1 MSFRDIFADTRPLQ
15 VPAYRRLWTA
25 NIATTIGAQLT
36 VVAVPVQIY
45 AITGSSAYVGLTG
58 LFGLVPLVIFGL
70 YGGSIADGF
79 DKRTVLVAS
88 TVGMILTALG
98 FWGLSVSGNTN
109 VWWLLAV
116 FSLQQAFFAVNQPT
130 RTAVFRS
137 ILPLEQLPAGS
148 SLNMML
154 MQFGAIVG
162 PLVAGAL
169 IPLIGFSWLY
179 ALDAALLIPTLG
191 AVLALPSLPP
201 SGAAQ
206 KAGFRSV
213 IDGLAYLW
221 TQPILLV
228 AMLLD
233 LIAMTFGMPRA
244 LYPEIAAVS
253 FGEGGG
259 GGGDGGGGLMLALLY
274 SSMAAGAVLGGLLSG
289 WVSRVVRQGLAV
301 IVCIVAWGVA
311 VIIAGGAV
319 MLSPGAVTMWAWMVI
334 LMLVLGGA
342 ADMFSAALRTAI
354 LQQSAAEHVQ
364 GRIQG
369 VYIVVVVG
377 GPRLADVLH
386 GWAAAPLGVG
396 LATLLGGVLVVVG
409 TLLCAV
415 FVPSFTT
422 YLRPGP
428 RTVDVDTPA
437 D

>member
-1 MSFRDIFADTRPLQ
+1 MSLRSILADTRPLQ
-15 VPAYRRLWTA
+15 VPAYRRLWVA

-36 VVAVPVQIY
+36 VVAVPAQIY
-45 AITGSSAYVGLTG
+45 SITGSSAYVGLTG

-79 DKRTVLVAS
+79 DKRKVLIGS
-88 TVGMILTALG
+88 TVGMIATALA
-98 FWGLSVSGNTN
+98 FWGLTVAGNTN

-137 ILPLEQLPAGS
+137 ILPLELLAAGS

-169 IPLIGFSWLY
+169 IPFIGYSWLY

-191 AVLALPSLPP
+191 AVLALPALPP
-201 SGAAQ
+201 KGDVQ
-206 KAGFRSV
+206 RAGFRSV
-213 IDGLAYLW
+213 VDGLSYLR
-221 TQPILLV
+221 TQPVLMV

-244 LYPEIAAVS
+244 LYPEIAAVN
-253 FGEGGG
+253 FGEP
-259 GGGDGGGGLMLALLY
+259 GDGGIMLALLY

-301 IVCIVAWGVA
+301 IVCIIAWGVA
-311 VIIAGGAV
+311 VVIAGGAV
-319 MLSPGAVTMWAWMVI
+319 MLSPGAVTVWAWMVI

-377 GPRLADVLH
+377 GPRMPDVLH

-396 LATLLGGVLVVVG
+396 VTTLLGGALVIVG
-409 TLLCAV
+409 TLACAV
-415 FVPSFTT
+415 LVPGFTN
-422 YLRPGP
+422 YLKPGP
-428 RTVDVDTPA
+428 RDVAKQEP
-437 D
+437 

>member
-1 MSFRDIFADTRPLQ
+1 MSLRSILADTRPLQ
-15 VPAYRRLWTA
+15 VPAYRRLWVA

-36 VVAVPVQIY
+36 VVAVPAQIY
-45 AITGSSAYVGLTG
+45 SITGSSAYVGLTG

-79 DKRTVLVAS
+79 DKRKVLIGS
-88 TVGMILTALG
+88 TVGMIATALA
-98 FWGLSVSGNTN
+98 FWGLTVAGNTN

-137 ILPLEQLPAGS
+137 ILPLELLAAGS

-169 IPLIGFSWLY
+169 IPFIGYSWLY

-191 AVLALPSLPP
+191 AVLALPALPP
-201 SGAAQ
+201 KGDVQ
-206 KAGFRSV
+206 RAGFRSV
-213 IDGLAYLW
+213 VDGLSYLR
-221 TQPILLV
+221 TQPVLMV

-244 LYPEIAAVS
+244 LYPEIAAVN
-253 FGEGGG
+253 FGEP
-259 GGGDGGGGLMLALLY
+259 GDGGIMLALLY

-301 IVCIVAWGVA
+301 IVCIIAWGVA
-311 VIIAGGAV
+311 VVVAGGAV
-319 MLSPGAVTMWAWMVI
+319 MLSPGAVTVWAWMVI

-377 GPRLADVLH
+377 GPRMEDVMH

-396 LATLLGGVLVVVG
+396 LTTLLGGALVIVG
-409 TLLCAV
+409 TLACAV
-415 FVPSFTT
+415 LVPGFTN
-422 YLRPGP
+422 YLKPGP
-428 RTVDVDTPA
+428 RDVAKQEP
-437 D
+437 

>member
-45 AITGSSAYVGLTG
+45 AITGPSADVGLTG

-79 DKRTVLVAS
+79 DKRKVLVVS
-88 TVGMILTALG
+88 TLGMILTALA
-98 FWGLSVSGNTN
+98 FWGLSVAGNTN
-109 VWWLLAV
+109 VWWLLSV
-116 FSLQQAFFAVNQPT
+116 FALQQAFFAVNQPT

-162 PLVAGAL
+162 PLIAGAL

-201 SGAAQ
+201 SGQAQ

-213 IDGLAYLW
+213 VDGLSYLW

-244 LYPEIAAVS
+244 LYPEIAAES
-253 FGEGGG
+253 FGES
-259 GGGDGGGGLMLALLY
+259 GDGGGGMMLALLY

-386 GWAAAPLGVG
+386 GWAAGPFGVG

-415 FVPSFTT
+415 FVPSFTN

-428 RTVDVDTPA
+428 RTVDA
-437 D
+437 DPVTD

>member
-70 YGGSIADGF
+70 YGGSIADGY
-79 DKRTVLVAS
+79 DKRKVLVVS
-88 TVGMILTALG
+88 TLGMILTALA
-98 FWGLSVSGNTN
+98 FWGLSVAGNTN
-109 VWWLLAV
+109 VWWLLSV
-116 FSLQQAFFAVNQPT
+116 FALQQAFFAVNQPT

-162 PLVAGAL
+162 PLIAGAL

-201 SGAAQ
+201 SGQAQ

-213 IDGLAYLW
+213 VDGLSYLW

-244 LYPEIAAVS
+244 LYPEIAAES
-253 FGEGGG
+253 FGES
-259 GGGDGGGGLMLALLY
+259 GDGGGGMMLALLY

-386 GWAAAPLGVG
+386 GWAAGPFGVG

-415 FVPSFTT
+415 FVPSFTN

-428 RTVDVDTPA
+428 RTVDA
-437 D
+437 DPVTD

>member
-1 MSFRDIFADTRPLQ
+1 VSFRDIFADTRPLQ

-45 AITGSSAYVGLTG
+45 ALTGSSAYVGLTG

-79 DKRTVLVAS
+79 DKRKVLVAT
-88 TVGMILTALG
+88 TVGMILTALA
-98 FWGLSVSGNTN
+98 FWGLSVTDNTN
-109 VWWLLAV
+109 VWALLWV
-116 FSLQQAFFAVNQPT
+116 FALQQAFFAVNQPT

-162 PLVAGAL
+162 PLIAGAL
-169 IPLIGFSWLY
+169 IPVIGFSWLY

-191 AVLALPSLPP
+191 AVLALPTLPP
-201 SGAAQ
+201 SGQAQ

-213 IDGLAYLW
+213 VDGLSYLW

-244 LYPEIAAVS
+244 LYPEIAAEA
-253 FGEGGG
+253 FGES
-259 GGGDGGGGLMLALLY
+259 GDGGGGMMLALLY

-301 IVCIVAWGVA
+301 IVCIVAWGAAVVVA
-311 VIIAGGAV
+311 GLAV
-319 MLSPGAVTMWAWMVI
+319 MASPGAVTVWAWMVV

-396 LATLLGGVLVVVG
+396 LATMLGGVLVIVG

-415 FVPSFTT
+415 FVPSFTN
-422 YLRPGP
+422 YLKPGA
-428 RTVDVDTPA
+428 RTVDTSDSGPVA

>member
-45 AITGSSAYVGLTG
+45 ALTGSSAYVGLTG

-79 DKRTVLVAS
+79 DKRKVLVAT
-88 TVGMILTALG
+88 TVGMILTALA
-98 FWGLSVSGNTN
+98 FWGLSVTDNTN
-109 VWWLLAV
+109 VWALLWV
-116 FSLQQAFFAVNQPT
+116 FALQQAFFAVNQPT

-162 PLVAGAL
+162 PLIAGAL
-169 IPLIGFSWLY
+169 IPVIGFSWLY

-191 AVLALPSLPP
+191 AVLALPTLPP
-201 SGAAQ
+201 SGQAQ

-213 IDGLAYLW
+213 VDGLSYLW

-244 LYPEIAAVS
+244 LYPEIAAEA
-253 FGEGGG
+253 FGES
-259 GGGDGGGGLMLALLY
+259 GDGGGGMMLALLY

-301 IVCIVAWGVA
+301 IVCIVAWGAAVVVA
-311 VIIAGGAV
+311 GLAV
-319 MLSPGAVTMWAWMVI
+319 MASPGAVTVWAWMVV

-396 LATLLGGVLVVVG
+396 LATMLGGVLVIVG

-415 FVPSFTT
+415 FVPSFTN
-422 YLRPGP
+422 YLKPGA
-428 RTVDVDTPA
+428 RTVDTSDSGPVA

>member
-79 DKRTVLVAS
+79 DKRKVLVVS
-88 TVGMILTALG
+88 TLGMILTALA
-98 FWGLSVSGNTN
+98 FWGLSVAGNTN
-109 VWWLLAV
+109 VWWLLSV
-116 FSLQQAFFAVNQPT
+116 FALQQAFFAVNQPT

-162 PLVAGAL
+162 PLIAGAL

-201 SGAAQ
+201 SGQAQ

-213 IDGLAYLW
+213 VDGLSYLW

-244 LYPEIAAVS
+244 LYPQIAAES
-253 FGEGGG
+253 FGES
-259 GGGDGGGGLMLALLY
+259 GDGGGGMMLALLY

-386 GWAAAPLGVG
+386 GWAAGPFGVG

-415 FVPSFTT
+415 FVPSFTN

-428 RTVDVDTPA
+428 RTVDA
-437 D
+437 DPVTD

>member
-1 MSFRDIFADTRPLQ
+1 VSLRAILADTRPLQ
-15 VPAYRRLWTA
+15 VPAYRRLWIA
-25 NIATTIGAQLT
+25 NIATMIGAQLT
-36 VVAVPVQIY
+36 VVAVPAQIY
-45 AITGSSAYVGLTG
+45 SLTGSSAYVGLTG

-70 YGGSIADGF
+70 YGGSIADSF
-79 DKRTVLVAS
+79 DKRKVLVGS
-88 TVGMILTALG
+88 TVGMIVTALT
-98 FWGLSVSGNTN
+98 FWGLTVAGNTN
-109 VWWLLAV
+109 AWWLLAV

-137 ILPLEQLPAGS
+137 ILPLELLAAGS

-169 IPLIGFSWLY
+169 IPFIGYSWLY

-191 AVLALPSLPP
+191 AVLALPALPP
-201 SGAAQ
+201 KGDVQ
-206 KAGFRSV
+206 RAGFRSIV
-213 IDGLAYLW
+213 DGLAYLR
-221 TQPILLV
+221 TQPVLMV

-233 LIAMTFGMPRA
+233 IIAMTFGMPRA

-253 FGEGGG
+253 FGEP
-259 GGGDGGGGLMLALLY
+259 GDGGIMLALLY

-301 IVCIVAWGVA
+301 IVCIIAWGAA
-311 VIIAGGAV
+311 VVVAGGAV
-319 MLSPGAVTMWAWMVI
+319 MLSPGAVTLWAWMVI

-369 VYIVVVVG
+369 VYIIVVVG
-377 GPRLADVLH
+377 GPRMADVLH

-396 LATLLGGVLVVVG
+396 LTTLLGGALVIVG
-409 TLLCAV
+409 TLACAV
-415 FVPSFTT
+415 LVPGFTN
-422 YLRPGP
+422 YLKPGP
-428 RTVDVDTPA
+428 RDIAKQEP
-437 D
+437 

>member
-1 MSFRDIFADTRPLQ
+1 VSFRDIIADTRPLQ

-79 DKRTVLVAS
+79 DKRKVLVVS
-88 TVGMILTALG
+88 TLGMILTALA
-98 FWGLSVSGNTN
+98 FWGLSVAGNTN
-109 VWWLLAV
+109 VWWLLSV
-116 FSLQQAFFAVNQPT
+116 FALQQAFFAVNQPT

-162 PLVAGAL
+162 PLIAGAL

-201 SGAAQ
+201 SGQAQ

-213 IDGLAYLW
+213 VDGLSYLW

-244 LYPEIAAVS
+244 LYPEIAAES
-253 FGEGGG
+253 FGES
-259 GGGDGGGGLMLALLY
+259 GDGGGGMMLALLY

-289 WVSRVVRQGLAV
+289 WVSRVARQGLAV

-386 GWAAAPLGVG
+386 GWAAGPFGVG

-415 FVPSFTT
+415 FVPSFTN

-428 RTVDVDTPA
+428 RTVDA
-437 D
+437 DPVTD

>member
-79 DKRTVLVAS
+79 DKRKVLVVS
-88 TVGMILTALG
+88 TLGMILTALA
-98 FWGLSVSGNTN
+98 FWGLSVAGNTN
-109 VWWLLAV
+109 VWWLLSV
-116 FSLQQAFFAVNQPT
+116 FALQQAFFAVNQPT

-162 PLVAGAL
+162 PLIAGAL

-201 SGAAQ
+201 SGQAQ

-213 IDGLAYLW
+213 VDGLSYLW

-244 LYPEIAAVS
+244 LYPEIAAES
-253 FGEGGG
+253 FGESGNGGG
-259 GGGDGGGGLMLALLY
+259 GMMLALLY

-386 GWAAAPLGVG
+386 GWAAGPFGVG

-415 FVPSFTT
+415 FVPSFTN

-428 RTVDVDTPA
+428 RTVDA
-437 D
+437 DPVTD

>member
-45 AITGSSAYVGLTG
+45 ALTGSSAYVGLTG

-79 DKRTVLVAS
+79 DKRKVLVA
-88 TVGMILTALG
+88 TTLGMIATALA
-98 FWGLSVSGNTN
+98 FWGLSIADNTN
-109 VWWLLAV
+109 VWALLWV
-116 FSLQQAFFAVNQPT
+116 FALQQAFFAVNQPT

-162 PLVAGAL
+162 PLIAGAL

-191 AVLALPSLPP
+191 AVFALPTLPP
-201 SGAAQ
+201 SGQAQ

-213 IDGLAYLW
+213 VDGLSYLW

-244 LYPEIAAVS
+244 LYPEIAAES
-253 FGEGGG
+253 FGES
-259 GGGDGGGGLMLALLY
+259 GDGGGGMMLALLY

-311 VIIAGGAV
+311 VIIAGLAV
-319 MLSPGAVTMWAWMVI
+319 MASPGAVTLWAWMVV

-396 LATLLGGVLVVVG
+396 LATMLGGVLVIVG

-415 FVPSFTT
+415 FVPSFTN
-422 YLRPGP
+422 YLKPGAQ
-428 RTVDVDTPA
+428 TVDSQPTTD
-437 D
+437 

>member
-1 MSFRDIFADTRPLQ
+1 MSLRSILADTRPLQ
-15 VPAYRRLWTA
+15 VPAYRRLWVA

-36 VVAVPVQIY
+36 VVAVPAQIY
-45 AITGSSAYVGLTG
+45 SITGSSAYVGLTG

-79 DKRTVLVAS
+79 DKRKVLIGS
-88 TVGMILTALG
+88 TVGMIATALA
-98 FWGLSVSGNTN
+98 FWGLTVAGNTN

-137 ILPLEQLPAGS
+137 ILPLELLAAGS

-169 IPLIGFSWLY
+169 IPFIGYSWLY

-191 AVLALPSLPP
+191 AVLALPALPP
-201 SGAAQ
+201 KGDVQ
-206 KAGFRSV
+206 RAGFRSV
-213 IDGLAYLW
+213 VDGLSYLR
-221 TQPILLV
+221 TQPVLMV

-244 LYPEIAAVS
+244 LYPEIAAVN
-253 FGEGGG
+253 FGEP
-259 GGGDGGGGLMLALLY
+259 GDGGIMLALLY

-301 IVCIVAWGVA
+301 IVCIIAWGVA
-311 VIIAGGAV
+311 VVVAGGAV
-319 MLSPGAVTMWAWMVI
+319 MLSPGAVTVWAWMVI

-377 GPRLADVLH
+377 GPRMADVLH

-396 LATLLGGVLVVVG
+396 LTTLLGGALVIVG
-409 TLLCAV
+409 TLACAV
-415 FVPSFTT
+415 LVPGFTN
-422 YLRPGP
+422 YLKPGP
-428 RTVDVDTPA
+428 RDVAKQEP
-437 D
+437 

>member
-1 MSFRDIFADTRPLQ
+1 VSLRSILADTRPLQ
-15 VPAYRRLWTA
+15 VPAYRRLWVA

-36 VVAVPVQIY
+36 VVAVPAQIY
-45 AITGSSAYVGLTG
+45 SITGSSAYVGLTG

-79 DKRTVLVAS
+79 DKRKVLIGS
-88 TVGMILTALG
+88 TVGMIATALA
-98 FWGLSVSGNTN
+98 FWGLTVAGNTN

-137 ILPLEQLPAGS
+137 ILPLELLAAGS

-169 IPLIGFSWLY
+169 IPFIGYSWLY

-191 AVLALPSLPP
+191 AVLALPALPP
-201 SGAAQ
+201 KGDVQ
-206 KAGFRSV
+206 RAGFRSV
-213 IDGLAYLW
+213 VDGLSYLR
-221 TQPILLV
+221 TQPVLMV

-244 LYPEIAAVS
+244 LYPEIAAVN
-253 FGEGGG
+253 FGEP
-259 GGGDGGGGLMLALLY
+259 GDGGIMLALLY

-301 IVCIVAWGVA
+301 IVCIIAWGVA
-311 VIIAGGAV
+311 VVVAGGAV
-319 MLSPGAVTMWAWMVI
+319 MLSPGAVTVWAWMVI

-377 GPRLADVLH
+377 GPRMADVLH

-396 LATLLGGVLVVVG
+396 LTTLLGGALVIVG
-409 TLLCAV
+409 TLACAV
-415 FVPSFTT
+415 LVPGFTN
-422 YLRPGP
+422 YLKPGP
-428 RTVDVDTPA
+428 RDVAKQEP
-437 D
+437 

>member
-1 MSFRDIFADTRPLQ
+1 MSIRDFFADTRPLQ

-36 VVAVPVQIY
+36 VVAVPAQIY
-45 AITGSSAYVGLTG
+45 SITGSSAYVGLTG
-58 LFGLVPLVIFGL
+58 LFGLVPLVVFGL
-70 YGGSIADGF
+70 YGGSIADSF
-79 DKRTVLVAS
+79 DKRKVLTAS
-88 TVGMILTALG
+88 TFGMILTALA
-98 FWGLSVSGNTN
+98 FWGLTAAGNTN
-109 VWWLLAV
+109 VWWLLLT

-137 ILPLEQLPAGS
+137 ILPLEQLPAGA

-162 PLVAGAL
+162 PLIAGAL
-169 IPLIGFSWLY
+169 IPFIGFSWLY

-191 AVLALPSLPP
+191 AVFALPALPP
-201 SGAAQ
+201 KKEAIR
-206 KAGFRSV
+206 AGIRSV
-213 IDGLAYLW
+213 LDGLSYLRG
-221 TQPILLV
+221 QPILMV

-253 FGEGGG
+253 FGEADEGGI
-259 GGGDGGGGLMLALLY
+259 MLALLY
-274 SSMAAGAVLGGLLSG
+274 SSMAVGAVLGGLISG
-289 WVSRVVRQGLAV
+289 WISRVVRQGLSV
-301 IVCIVAWGVA
+301 IVCIMVWGVA
-311 VIIAGGAV
+311 VIVAGAAV
-319 MLSPGAVTMWAWMVI
+319 MASPGAVTVWAWLVI

-342 ADMFSAALRTAI
+342 ADMFSASLRTAI
-354 LQQSAAEHVQ
+354 LQQAAAEHVQ

-386 GWAAAPLGVG
+386 GWAAAPFGVG

-409 TLLCAV
+409 TLACAV
-415 FVPSFTT
+415 FVPSFTR
-422 YLRPGP
+422 YLKPAP
-428 RTVDVDTPA
+428 RHIDDQDPTN
-437 D
+437 

>member
-1 MSFRDIFADTRPLQ
+1 MSLRDIFADTRPLQ
-15 VPAYRRLWTA
+15 VPAYRRLWSA

-45 AITGSSAYVGLTG
+45 ALTGSSAYVGLTG
-58 LFGLVPLVIFGL
+58 LFGLVPLVVFGL
-70 YGGSIADGF
+70 YGGSIADAF
-79 DKRTVLVAS
+79 DKRRVLIAS
-88 TVGMILTALG
+88 TLGMTLAAVA
-98 FWGLSVSGNTN
+98 FWGLSVTGNTN
-109 VWWLLAV
+109 VWWLLSV

-137 ILPLEQLPAGS
+137 ILPLDQLPAGS

-179 ALDAALLIPTLG
+179 ALDAVLLVPTLG
-191 AVLALPSLPP
+191 AVLALPSLPA
-201 SGAAQ
+201 GARAQ
-206 KAGFRSV
+206 KAGLRSV
-213 IDGLAYLW
+213 VDGLSYLW

-233 LIAMTFGMPRA
+233 LIAMTFGLPRA
-244 LYPEIAAVS
+244 LYPEIAAES
-253 FGEGGG
+253 FGES
-259 GGGDGGGGLMLALLY
+259 GDGGGGMMLALLY

-301 IVCIVAWGVA
+301 VVCIIAWGVA
-311 VIIAGGAV
+311 VIVAGAAV
-319 MLSPGAVTMWAWMVI
+319 MLSPGAVTLWAWLVI
-334 LMLVLGGA
+334 LMLVTGGA

-369 VYIVVVVG
+369 IYIVVVVG

-386 GWAAAPLGVG
+386 GWAADPFGAG
-396 LATLLGGVLVVVG
+396 LTTLLGGVLVVAG
-409 TLLCAV
+409 TLLCVAV
-415 FVPSFTT
+415 VPSFRH
-422 YLRPGP
+422 YRRPGP
-428 RTVDVDTPA
+428 RAVDVDHAT

>member
-79 DKRTVLVAS
+79 DKRKVLVVS
-88 TVGMILTALG
+88 TLGMILTALA
-98 FWGLSVSGNTN
+98 FWGLSVAGNTN
-109 VWWLLAV
+109 VWWLLSV
-116 FSLQQAFFAVNQPT
+116 FALQQAFFAVNQPT

-162 PLVAGAL
+162 PLIAGAL

-191 AVLALPSLPP
+191 AVLALPALPP
-201 SGAAQ
+201 SGQAQ

-213 IDGLAYLW
+213 VDGLSYLW

-244 LYPEIAAVS
+244 LYPEIAAES
-253 FGEGGG
+253 FGES
-259 GGGDGGGGLMLALLY
+259 GDGGGGMMLALLY

-386 GWAAAPLGVG
+386 GWAAGPFGVG

-415 FVPSFTT
+415 FVPSFTN

-428 RTVDVDTPA
+428 RTVDA
-437 D
+437 DPVTD

>member
-1 MSFRDIFADTRPLQ
+1 MSLRSILADTRPLQ
-15 VPAYRRLWTA
+15 VPAYRRLWVA
-25 NIATTIGAQLT
+25 NIATMIGAQLT
-36 VVAVPVQIY
+36 VVAVPAQIY
-45 AITGSSAYVGLTG
+45 SITGSSAYVGLTG

-79 DKRTVLVAS
+79 DKRKVLIVS
-88 TVGMILTALG
+88 TVGMIATALA
-98 FWGLSVSGNTN
+98 FWGLTVAGNTN

-137 ILPLEQLPAGS
+137 ILPLELLAAGS

-169 IPLIGFSWLY
+169 IPFIGYSWLY

-191 AVLALPSLPP
+191 AVLALPALPP
-201 SGAAQ
+201 SREAQ

-213 IDGLAYLW
+213 VDGLSYLR
-221 TQPILLV
+221 TQPVLMV

-244 LYPEIAAVS
+244 LYPEIAAVN
-253 FGEGGG
+253 FGEP
-259 GGGDGGGGLMLALLY
+259 GDGGIMLALLY

-301 IVCIVAWGVA
+301 IVCIIAWGVA
-311 VIIAGGAV
+311 VVIAGGAV
-319 MLSPGAVTMWAWMVI
+319 MLSPGAVTLWAWMVI

-354 LQQSAAEHVQ
+354 LQQSAADHVQ

-377 GPRLADVLH
+377 GPRMADVLH

-396 LATLLGGVLVVVG
+396 LTTLLGGVLVIVG
-409 TLLCAV
+409 TLACAV
-415 FVPSFTT
+415 LVPGFTN
-422 YLRPGP
+422 YLKPGP
-428 RTVDVDTPA
+428 RDVAKQEP
-437 D
+437 

>member
-79 DKRTVLVAS
+79 DKRKVLVVS
-88 TVGMILTALG
+88 TLGMILTALA
-98 FWGLSVSGNTN
+98 FWGLSVAGNTN
-109 VWWLLAV
+109 VWWLLSV
-116 FSLQQAFFAVNQPT
+116 FALQQAFFAVNQPT

-162 PLVAGAL
+162 PLIAGAL

-201 SGAAQ
+201 SGQAQ

-213 IDGLAYLW
+213 VDGLSYLW

-244 LYPEIAAVS
+244 LDPEIAAES
-253 FGEGGG
+253 FGES
-259 GGGDGGGGLMLALLY
+259 GDGGGGMMLALLY

-386 GWAAAPLGVG
+386 GWAAGPFGVG

-415 FVPSFTT
+415 FVPSFTN

-428 RTVDVDTPA
+428 RTVDA
-437 D
+437 DPVTD

>member
-79 DKRTVLVAS
+79 DKRKVLVVS
-88 TVGMILTALG
+88 TLGMILTAVA
-98 FWGLSVSGNTN
+98 FWGLSVAGNTN
-109 VWWLLAV
+109 VWWLLSV
-116 FSLQQAFFAVNQPT
+116 FALQQAFFAVNQPT

-162 PLVAGAL
+162 PLIAGAL

-201 SGAAQ
+201 SGQAQ

-213 IDGLAYLW
+213 VDGLSYLW

-244 LYPEIAAVS
+244 LYPEIAAES
-253 FGEGGG
+253 FGES
-259 GGGDGGGGLMLALLY
+259 GDGGGGMMLALLY

-386 GWAAAPLGVG
+386 GWAAGPFGVG

-415 FVPSFTT
+415 FVPSFTN

-428 RTVDVDTPA
+428 LTVDA
-437 D
+437 DPVTD

>member
-79 DKRTVLVAS
+79 DKRKVLVVS
-88 TVGMILTALG
+88 TLGMILTAVA
-98 FWGLSVSGNTN
+98 FWGLSVAGNTN
-109 VWWLLAV
+109 VWWLLSV
-116 FSLQQAFFAVNQPT
+116 FALQQAFFAVNQPT

-162 PLVAGAL
+162 PLIAGAL

-201 SGAAQ
+201 SGQAQ

-213 IDGLAYLW
+213 VDGLSYLW

-244 LYPEIAAVS
+244 LYPEIAAES
-253 FGEGGG
+253 FGES
-259 GGGDGGGGLMLALLY
+259 GDGGGGMMLALLY

-386 GWAAAPLGVG
+386 GWAAGPFGVG

-415 FVPSFTT
+415 FVPSFTN

-428 RTVDVDTPA
+428 RTVDA
-437 D
+437 DPVTD

>member
-45 AITGSSAYVGLTG
+45 ALTGSSAYVGLTG
-58 LFGLVPLVIFGL
+58 LFGLVPLVVFGL

-79 DKRTVLVAS
+79 DKRKVLVA
-88 TVGMILTALG
+88 TTLGMILTAVA
-98 FWGLSVSGNTN
+98 FWGLSVAGNTN
-109 VWWLLAV
+109 VWWLLSV
-116 FSLQQAFFAVNQPT
+116 FALQQAFFAVNQPT

-162 PLVAGAL
+162 PLIAGAL

-179 ALDAALLIPTLG
+179 ALDAALLIPTFG

-201 SGAAQ
+201 SGQAQ

-213 IDGLAYLW
+213 VDGLSYLW

-244 LYPEIAAVS
+244 LYPEIAAES
-253 FGEGGG
+253 FGES
-259 GGGDGGGGLMLALLY
+259 GDGGGGMMLALLY

-301 IVCIVAWGVA
+301 IVCIIAWGVA

-319 MLSPGAVTMWAWMVI
+319 MLSPGAVTMWAWLVI

-386 GWAAAPLGVG
+386 GWAAGPFGVG

-409 TLLCAV
+409 TLACAV
-415 FVPSFTT
+415 FVPSFTN

-428 RTVDVDTPA
+428 RTMESDPA
-437 D
+437 TD

>member
-1 MSFRDIFADTRPLQ
+1 MSFRNILADTRPLQ

-25 NIATTIGAQLT
+25 NIATMIGAQLT
-36 VVAVPVQIY
+36 VVAVPAQIY
-45 AITGSSAYVGLTG
+45 SLTGSSAYVGLTG

-70 YGGSIADGF
+70 YGGSIADSF
-79 DKRTVLVAS
+79 DKRKVLVGS
-88 TVGMILTALG
+88 TVGMILTAVA
-98 FWGLSVSGNTN
+98 FWGLTVAGNTN
-109 VWWLLAV
+109 VWWLLTV

-137 ILPLEQLPAGS
+137 ILPLELLPAGA

-162 PLVAGAL
+162 PLIAGAL
-169 IPLIGFSWLY
+169 IPFIGYSWLY

-191 AVLALPSLPP
+191 AVLALPALPP
-201 SGAAQ
+201 KGEVQ

-213 IDGLAYLW
+213 VDGLSYLRG
-221 TQPILLV
+221 QPVLLV

-253 FGEGGG
+253 FGEHD
-259 GGGDGGGGLMLALLY
+259 DGGIMLALLY

-301 IVCIVAWGVA
+301 IVCIIAWGIA
-311 VIIAGGAV
+311 VVIAGGAV
-319 MLSPGAVTMWAWMVI
+319 MLSPGAVTLWAWLVI

-396 LATLLGGVLVVVG
+396 LTTLLGGVLVIVG
-409 TLLCAV
+409 TLACAV
-415 FVPSFTT
+415 LVPGFTN
-422 YLRPGP
+422 YLKPGP
-428 RTVDVDTPA
+428 RSVDKQAPA
-437 D
+437 DPN

>member
-45 AITGSSAYVGLTG
+45 ALTGSSAYVGLTG

-79 DKRTVLVAS
+79 DKRKVLVAT
-88 TVGMILTALG
+88 TVGMILTALA
-98 FWGLSVSGNTN
+98 FWGLSVTDNTN
-109 VWWLLAV
+109 VWALLWV
-116 FSLQQAFFAVNQPT
+116 FALQQAFFAVNQPT

-162 PLVAGAL
+162 PLIAGAL

-201 SGAAQ
+201 SGQAQ

-213 IDGLAYLW
+213 VDGLSYLW

-244 LYPEIAAVS
+244 LYPEIAAEA
-253 FGEGGG
+253 FGES
-259 GGGDGGGGLMLALLY
+259 GDGGGGMMLALLY

-301 IVCIVAWGVA
+301 IVCIVAWGAAVVVA
-311 VIIAGGAV
+311 GLAV
-319 MLSPGAVTMWAWMVI
+319 MASPGAVTVWAWMVV

-396 LATLLGGVLVVVG
+396 LATMLGGVLVIVG

-415 FVPSFTT
+415 FVPSFTN
-422 YLRPGP
+422 YLKPGA
-428 RTVDVDTPA
+428 RTVDTSDSGPVA

>member
-1 MSFRDIFADTRPLQ
+1 VSFRDIFADTRPLQ

-79 DKRTVLVAS
+79 DKRKVLVVS
-88 TVGMILTALG
+88 TLGMILTALA
-98 FWGLSVSGNTN
+98 FWGLSVAGNTN
-109 VWWLLAV
+109 VWWLLSV
-116 FSLQQAFFAVNQPT
+116 FALQQAFFAVNQPT

-162 PLVAGAL
+162 PLIAGAL

-201 SGAAQ
+201 SGQAQ

-213 IDGLAYLW
+213 VDGLSYLW

-244 LYPEIAAVS
+244 LYPEIAAES
-253 FGEGGG
+253 FGES
-259 GGGDGGGGLMLALLY
+259 GDGGGGMMLALLY

-386 GWAAAPLGVG
+386 GWAAGPFGVG

-415 FVPSFTT
+415 FVPSFTN

-428 RTVDVDTPA
+428 RTVDA
-437 D
+437 DPVTD

>member
-1 MSFRDIFADTRPLQ
+1 MSLRSILADTRPLQ
-15 VPAYRRLWTA
+15 VPAYRRLWVA
-25 NIATTIGAQLT
+25 NIATMIGAQLT
-36 VVAVPVQIY
+36 VVAVPAQIY
-45 AITGSSAYVGLTG
+45 SITGSSAYVGLTG

-79 DKRTVLVAS
+79 DKRKVLIVS
-88 TVGMILTALG
+88 TVGMIATALA
-98 FWGLSVSGNTN
+98 FWGLTVAGNTN

-137 ILPLEQLPAGS
+137 ILPLELLAAGS

-169 IPLIGFSWLY
+169 IPFIGYSWLY

-191 AVLALPSLPP
+191 AVLALPALPP
-201 SGAAQ
+201 SGEAQ

-213 IDGLAYLW
+213 VDGLSYLR
-221 TQPILLV
+221 TQPVLMV

-244 LYPEIAAVS
+244 LYPEIAAVN
-253 FGEGGG
+253 FGEP
-259 GGGDGGGGLMLALLY
+259 GDGGIMLALLY

-301 IVCIVAWGVA
+301 IVCIIAWGVA
-311 VIIAGGAV
+311 VVIAGGAV
-319 MLSPGAVTMWAWMVI
+319 MLSPGAVTLWAWMVI

-354 LQQSAAEHVQ
+354 LQQSAADHVQ

-377 GPRLADVLH
+377 GPRMADVLH

-396 LATLLGGVLVVVG
+396 LTTLLGGVLVIVG
-409 TLLCAV
+409 TLACAV
-415 FVPSFTT
+415 LVPGFTN
-422 YLRPGP
+422 YLKPGP
-428 RTVDVDTPA
+428 RDVAKQEP
-437 D
+437 